1 MTSNSQRCKL
11 NDQGVSSPETLLSWH
26 PMSLSRIL
34 NDDPPPPARQTAE
47 QTTHSWHDLPDD
59 HPRYRYDDHS
69 EPHPSSSATRIPH
82 NDWHDR
88 PPSDPWNSRQRPSDL
103 SPMHPGYNE
112 HPASSDERLN
122 DPAALRKKRKNTH
135 DESDYQPGSSKRK
148 SKGKRRMSTSGGL
161 VDTLN
166 TGGSHVRRPSDT
178 RAQFM
183 SEEARLASSDLED
196 CEEVW
201 LAELSDY
208 ILETKKRQNQVAQY
222 FWQSVVDRNAK
233 TSHDL
238 TRGYT
243 AKISGIPLH
252 APSPHGSPHPPPRF
266 SHVEHNEHLMP
277 NGVHHHEPEPIP
289 SRDEQDFG
297 ISAED
302 AANDLEHS
310 VLGDLVPEPTP
321 PAPVVISKRKGKGK
335 KRAAQDADRHSGN
348 ENEAITTTKKKKA
361 AAAAAEVVAV
371 SATAPPP
378 TKKRRL
384 EKEAAS
390 VADDVERALL
400 DVAPQQP
407 PPASAPVK
415 PPKAKG
421 KAKQLQAAEELQ
433 REPSM
438 DSVSASAP
446 PTKPRKKPGP
456 KKKLGLAPEVESE
469 IAAASSAV
477 AAGTASLNGSGPP
490 SVSGDVTPSF
500 SRATSPVPGVMST
513 LYDLDDP
520 IPPLKKAKKI
530 DDIAMV
536 KRIKT
541 LEDAQKKV
549 IRYSPGIQIS
559 FEWLPN
565 SSFTIR
571 TNGQVRVHPGSQT
584 VHEDRQSQQGHS
596 GQGEEIDAR
605 DANLLEEK

>member
-1 MTSNSQRCKL
+1 
-11 NDQGVSSPETLLSWH
+11 
-26 PMSLSRIL
+26 
-34 NDDPPPPARQTAE
+34 
-47 QTTHSWHDLPDD
+47 
-59 HPRYRYDDHS
+59 
-69 EPHPSSSATRIPH
+69 
-82 NDWHDR
+82 
-88 PPSDPWNSRQRPSDL
+88 
-103 SPMHPGYNE
+103 
-112 HPASSDERLN
+112 
-122 DPAALRKKRKNTH
+122 
-135 DESDYQPGSSKRK
+135 
-148 SKGKRRMSTSGGL
+148 
-161 VDTLN
+161 
-166 TGGSHVRRPSDT
+166 
-178 RAQFM
+178 
-183 SEEARLASSDLED
+183 
-196 CEEVW
+196 
-201 LAELSDY
+201 
-208 ILETKKRQNQVAQY
+208 
-222 FWQSVVDRNAK
+222 
-233 TSHDL
+233 
-238 TRGYT
+238 
-243 AKISGIPLH
+243 
-252 APSPHGSPHPPPRF
+252 
-266 SHVEHNEHLMP
+266 MP

-549 IRYSPGIQIS
+549 WTNIARREVAKVSEIMFYRPGAFELTIRYSPGIQIS